1 MECPDKLEP
10 DIYAMANPKVGN
22 HTGSNPQYL
31 TSVLKNVPVE
41 LMWHLREYHS
51 KPSHFEIKWRARQP
65 VEGKKYGY
73 GGDLKWEDARSGD
86 MYVRDRSLE
95 QKYQHL
101 QDVNRNL
108 TKNLVE
114 ATESFSNLQVGHR
127 LLQTKHDDLLA
138 DHMDGEEWKA
148 RHDDLLHQLQDEK
161 MCLTHV
167 DKVMVDVE
175 RGKAQE
181 WTDDMS
187 EQADKDYDAVTKG
200 VISLIN
206 LLRR

>member
-10 DIYAMANPKVGN
+10 DIYAMANPKMECPDKLE
-22 HTGSNPQYL
+22 PQYL
-31 TSVLKNVPVE
+31 TSVLKNVPVK

-108 TKNLVE
+108 TNNLVE
-114 ATESFSNLQVGHR
+114 ATRNYN
-127 LLQTKHDDLLA
+127 DLSA
-138 DHMDGEEWKA
+138 EY
-148 RHDDLLHQLQDEK
+148 EK
-161 MCLTHV
+161 NMS
-167 DKVMVDVE
+167 DSE
-175 RGKAQE
+175 E

>member
-1 MECPDKLEP
+1 MECPDKLE
-10 DIYAMANPKVGN
+10 PKVGN

-101 QDVNRNL
+101 QDAHCVLRS
-108 TKNLVE
+108 E
-114 ATESFSNLQVGHR
+114 Y
-127 LLQTKHDDLLA
+127 DDLNDVHKSLSREYNDLMQ
-138 DHMDGEEWKA
+138 DHCDGEEWKA
-148 RHDDLLHQLQDEK
+148 RHDDLLHQVQ
-161 MCLTHV
+161 
-167 DKVMVDVE
+167 DVE

>member
-1 MECPDKLEP
+1 MNKYIECPRCGKMWEHHRDKDCPDKLEP
-10 DIYAMANPKVGN
+10 SKQTLFTQEEKENKEKPEQPI
-22 HTGSNPQYL
+22 L
-31 TSVLKNVPVE
+31 TSVLKNVPIE

-101 QDVNRNL
+101 QDAHCVLRS
-108 TKNLVE
+108 E
-114 ATESFSNLQVGHR
+114 Y
-127 LLQTKHDDLLA
+127 DDLNDVHKSLSREYNDLMQ
-138 DHMDGEEWKA
+138 DH
-148 RHDDLLHQLQDEK
+148 
-161 MCLTHV
+161 C
-167 DKVMVDVE
+167 DKE
-175 RGKAQE
+175 RGKDKE
-181 WTDDMS
+181 WTDEMS

>member
-10 DIYAMANPKVGN
+10 RE
-22 HTGSNPQYL
+22 PQYL

-73 GGDLKWEDARSGD
+73 GGDLKWEDAQSGD

-95 QKYQHL
+95 QKYHHL
-101 QDVNRNL
+101 QDAHCVLRSEYDNL
-108 TKNLVE
+108 ITNHL
-114 ATESFSNLQVGHR
+114 
-127 LLQTKHDDLLA
+127 
-138 DHMDGEEWKA
+138 DGEEWKA
-148 RHDDLLHQLQDEK
+148 RHDDLLHQLQDE
-161 MCLTHV
+161 
-167 DKVMVDVE
+167 E
-175 RGKAQE
+175 RGKDKE
-181 WTDDMS
+181 WTDEMS

-200 VISLIN
+200 VISFIN

>member
-1 MECPDKLEP
+1 
-10 DIYAMANPKVGN
+10 MANPKVGN

-108 TKNLVE
+108 TNNLVE
-114 ATESFSNLQVGHR
+114 ATRNYN
-127 LLQTKHDDLLA
+127 DLSA
-138 DHMDGEEWKA
+138 EY
-148 RHDDLLHQLQDEK
+148 EK
-161 MCLTHV
+161 NMS
-167 DKVMVDVE
+167 DSE
-175 RGKAQE
+175 E

>member
-1 MECPDKLEP
+1 MECPDKLE
-10 DIYAMANPKVGN
+10 
-22 HTGSNPQYL
+22 PQYL

-101 QDVNRNL
+101 QDAHCVLRS
-108 TKNLVE
+108 E
-114 ATESFSNLQVGHR
+114 Y
-127 LLQTKHDDLLA
+127 DDLNDVHRSLSKEYNDLMQDHCDGYTHRCHAEQLKQSSPHVHTPARCLRAFLGA
-138 DHMDGEEWKA
+138 DITV
-148 RHDDLLHQLQDEK
+148 LSIFFQQDT
-161 MCLTHV
+161 CSQSSTH
-167 DKVMVDVE
+167 
-175 RGKAQE
+175 
-181 WTDDMS
+181 
-187 EQADKDYDAVTKG
+187 
-200 VISLIN
+200 
-206 LLRR
+206 

>member
-10 DIYAMANPKVGN
+10 RE
-22 HTGSNPQYL
+22 PQYL

-73 GGDLKWEDARSGD
+73 GGDLKWEDAQSGD

-95 QKYQHL
+95 QKYHHL
-101 QDVNRNL
+101 QDAHCVLRSEYDNL
-108 TKNLVE
+108 IANHL
-114 ATESFSNLQVGHR
+114 
-127 LLQTKHDDLLA
+127 
-138 DHMDGEEWKA
+138 DGEEWKA
-148 RHDDLLHQLQDEK
+148 RHDDLLHQLQDE
-161 MCLTHV
+161 
-167 DKVMVDVE
+167 E
-175 RGKAQE
+175 RGKDKE

-187 EQADKDYDAVTKG
+187 EQADKDYGAVTKG